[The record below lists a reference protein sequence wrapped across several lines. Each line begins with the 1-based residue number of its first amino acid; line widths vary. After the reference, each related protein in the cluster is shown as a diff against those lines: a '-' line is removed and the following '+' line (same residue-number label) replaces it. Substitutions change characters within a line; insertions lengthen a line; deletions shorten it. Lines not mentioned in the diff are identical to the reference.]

1 MTLSMSRG
9 VEACC
14 GNISREHGLRAGKE
28 QQPNILKG
36 ARETAVQSVQA
47 SIFLGLRYDVFL
59 NFRKPKKRRQVPSES
74 HIPLISPNC
83 EGPRCLYIIL
93 FSG

>member
-36 ARETAVQSVQA
+36 ARETAVA
-47 SIFLGLRYDVFL
+47 TKHLFFGTSIRCVFKL
-59 NFRKPKKRRQVPSES
+59 QKTKQRRQVPCES
-74 HIPLISPNC
+74 HIPLISPKS
-83 EGPRCLYIIL
+83 EGPRCLYIII